1 MTNKLTSTQTD
12 KLLIALGNLQ
22 SVSDGI
28 QDDLNRFTVSD
39 VNDLGLGLGA
49 VLSASRT
56 VDTLERVCS
65 ELHALIGKEGA

>member
-1 MTNKLTSTQTD
+1 MTTQLTTTQTD
-12 KLLIALGNLQ
+12 KLLIAIGNLQ
-22 SVSDGI
+22 IVADDI
-28 QDDLNRFTVSD
+28 QVDLNRFTVND
-39 VNDLGLGLGA
+39 VNDLGLGV